1 MGKKQN
7 EVAIPDEV
15 VMNKI
20 YVIRSQK
27 VMLDKDLAELYNV
40 ETKQLK
46 RAVRRNA
53 DRFPDDFM
61 FELSKEEFDNL
72 RSQIGTSSWGGTR
85 YAPMAFTEQGVAM
98 LSSVLNSDRAIKV
111 NIQIVRIFTRMR
123 QMLLTHKDL
132 LLKVEQIEKKMEKQG
147 KDIKLV
153 FDYLKQFMKQQK
165 REGNTKAKKPHRFQA
180 NQRNS
185 SPRKAL
191 HPNGMHLG
199 KAVFVISRRCKKSR
213 QAR

>member
-20 YVIRSQK
+20 YVIRSHK

-46 RAVRRNA
+46 RAVRNA

-61 FELSKEEFDNL
+61 FELSIEEFDNL
-72 RSQIGTSSWGGTR
+72 RSQIDTSSWGGTR

-111 NIQIVRIFTRMR
+111 NIQIIRIFTRMR

-132 LLKVEQIEKKMEKQG
+132 LLKWKNWKER
-147 KDIKLV
+147 
-153 FDYLKQFMKQQK
+153 YLGRM
-165 REGNTKAKKPHRFQA
+165 
-180 NQRNS
+180 
-185 SPRKAL
+185 RK
-191 HPNGMHLG
+191 
-199 KAVFVISRRCKKSR
+199 
-213 QAR
+213 